1 MPRARLLKQQK
12 CVVSQLWMLWESFHP
27 LWKAEIK
34 WQQAY
39 LPLRSLLG
47 WQKPAFL
54 PCPYVV
60 FCLCVSVLGVS
71 ESQFLLLVKTSIT
84 LDEGPSQQ
92 SHFNLITQSPISKYS
107 HIMRY
112 WELTFQQMNW
122 GVCGGG
128 WVGDGIQ
135 SATQSKRIS
144 ISGPP
149 QVRLSALLPSG
160 RNKAD
165 CLRLRG
171 RGSSRTLLL
180 PSGETGRKQPQSAES
195 APTVPPEP
203 HPAFRDPWSGGISA
217 SPPLLPPSIRNR

>member
-1 MPRARLLKQQK
+1 MWILKVDNPRLSCFAGTALTKCHGLGCLNNRNVLSLNYECCENHSAHYGRLR
-12 CVVSQLWMLWESFHP
+12 SR
-27 LWKAEIK
+27 

-54 PCPYVV
+54 PCPYTV
-60 FCLCVSVLGVS
+60 FCLCVSILGVS
-71 ESQFLLLVKTSIT
+71 ESQFLLLVKTSII

-135 SATQSKRIS
+135 SVTQSKRIS
-144 ISGPP
+144 ISGLL
-149 QVRLSALLPSG
+149 QERLSVTSPI
-160 RNKAD
+160 R
-165 CLRLRG
+165 
-171 RGSSRTLLL
+171 
-180 PSGETGRKQPQSAES
+180 RKHGWLSK
-195 APTVPPEP
+195 V
-203 HPAFRDPWSGGISA
+203 
-217 SPPLLPPSIRNR
+217 